1 MKKWIVIII
10 SLLFLLISFILL
22 FNFSYRKVIT
32 TQDTTNEKISKLE
45 KEITSIKNRINL
57 LKTTL
62 LFWEKKENNSTW
74 DNEIIKEKKL
84 LDISIENCHN
94 SANKDSEEIKTI
106 NNVKKSTNS
115 IIKKIWYIN
124 KISKNNI
131 ISFNEITILSKEEC
145 EWLEICFKD
154 ESKSTTTFILYD
166 NVEIYSYFV
175 NYLVNWEKTKIKKV
189 SFDCFLDFFNS
200 DDSKEYTRFN
210 KIPYRITLENEKIIK
225 IEEQDIAWL
234 YK

>member
-1 MKKWIVIII
+1 MKKWIIIII

-22 FNFSYRKVIT
+22 FNFSYKKIIT
-32 TQDTTNEKISKLE
+32 TQDTTNKKISKLE
-45 KEITSIKNRINL
+45 NEITSIKNRINL
-57 LKTTL
+57 LKTNL
-62 LFWEKKENNSTW
+62 LFLDKQKNNSTW
-74 DNEIIKEKKL
+74 DNEIITKKPA
-84 LDISIENCHN
+84 DISINEVHHSAKENSN
-94 SANKDSEEIKTI
+94 EIKKI
-106 NNVKKSTNS
+106 DNIKKPTNS

-124 KISKNNI
+124 KTSKNNR

-175 NYLVNWEKTKIKKV
+175 NYLVNWEKTKIKKI